1 MEAIK
6 TQISDV
12 KLTPFKALSF
22 LRTQAGPPARLTVLV
37 YGPPGSGKTY
47 FAGTFPEPFFLD
59 CQGGMMTVRAKNIA
73 YIQPRDYQE
82 LLQYVVG
89 LGDTDFQTIVLD
101 TATEAARIVME
112 ACTKGI
118 REVPQLQD
126 WQQTIERMRQLMRKM
141 LDIKNKH
148 VVVTCE
154 EAIQKDEDTGRI
166 LTGPSLPGKLFLEA
180 GALFDCVFHLRSG
193 TKPGTTEK
201 QQMLLTKPE
210 GLYQQVKNRIGNLE
224 KLEVPDFQVIW
235 KKLSST

>member
-1 MEAIK
+1 MDEIR
-6 TQISDV
+6 TQITSV
-12 KLTPFKALSF
+12 KVPPKKPLAFE
-22 LRTQAGPPARLTVLV
+22 RTKAGPPKRLTVLV

-47 FAGTFPEPFFLD
+47 FAGTFPDPFFLD
-59 CQGGMMTVRAKNIA
+59 CMGGMMTVRAKNVA
-73 YIQPRDYQE
+73 YHQPVDYDD

-89 LGDTDFQTIVLD
+89 LGDTEFKTLVLD
-101 TATEAARIVME
+101 TATEAARIIME
-112 ACTKGI
+112 KAIKGV

-126 WQQTIERMRQLMRKM
+126 WQQTIERSRQLFRKL
-141 LDIKNKH
+141 LDHEDKH

-154 EAIQKDEDTGRI
+154 EAIKQDEDTGKI